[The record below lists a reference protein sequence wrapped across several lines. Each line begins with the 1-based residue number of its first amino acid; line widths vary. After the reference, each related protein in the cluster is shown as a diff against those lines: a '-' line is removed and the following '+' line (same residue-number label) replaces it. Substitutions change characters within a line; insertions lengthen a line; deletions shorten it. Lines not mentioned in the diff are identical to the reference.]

1 MVIKIRRFKVGDKV
15 KITKDLNTDNYKD
28 VVGQMINYAGKEAK
42 IIGIKD
48 EIDPINFS
56 LDVDNGRFCWYP
68 DALSFI
74 NQEEI

>member
-1 MVIKIRRFKVGDKV
+1 
-15 KITKDLNTDNYKD
+15 
-28 VVGQMINYAGKEAK
+28 MIDYAGKEAK